1 MCFQGGV
8 GYNITIDM
16 LCDIMNQDNQPIN
29 NYAQVNSLI
38 LKTYSQKCLDFK
50 YMNMIKGIS
59 NITL

>member
-16 LCDIMNQDNQPIN
+16 
-29 NYAQVNSLI
+29 LI